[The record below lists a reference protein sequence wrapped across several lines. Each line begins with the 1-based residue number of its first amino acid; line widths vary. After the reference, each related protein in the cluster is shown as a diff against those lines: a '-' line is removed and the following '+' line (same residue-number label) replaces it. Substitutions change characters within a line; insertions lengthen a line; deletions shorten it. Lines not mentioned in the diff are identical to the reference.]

1 LKKEVEK
8 VLKNIEEQ
16 HQIKNQ
22 DLKADNRYLKINQK
36 ENQLSHIEFMNALD
50 FDNIKK
56 QTVIRQGKSYKMKY

>member
-1 LKKEVEK
+1 M
-8 VLKNIEEQ
+8 LKNIEEQ

-50 FDNIKK
+50 FDNIKE
-56 QTVIRQGKSYKMKY
+56 QTVIRQGKSYKTKYLYLRI